1 MTHEQPGF
9 AGQGQQAAHRAV
21 ELARVAAGEVASRRA
36 HVRREQRVANE
47 HGVAEA
53 VGHARRRVTGDGEGL
68 AGKIAGREA
77 LAIGEQ
83 VVELGTVGAEP
94 GFEVEDALED
104 LLDPGDPRADR
115 GMSAPA
121 PSLIVAMARNRVI
134 GRDNAL
140 PWHLPE
146 DLARFRTV
154 TMGHHIVMGRRTFES
169 IGRLL
174 PGRTT
179 VVVTRNRGYVL
190 PGAIVTH

>member
-1 MTHEQPGF
+1 
-9 AGQGQQAAHRAV
+9 
-21 ELARVAAGEVASRRA
+21 
-36 HVRREQRVANE
+36 
-47 HGVAEA
+47 
-53 VGHARRRVTGDGEGL
+53 
-68 AGKIAGREA
+68 
-77 LAIGEQ
+77 
-83 VVELGTVGAEP
+83 
-94 GFEVEDALED
+94 
-104 LLDPGDPRADR
+104 
-115 GMSAPA
+115 MSAPA

-190 PGAIVTH
+190 PGAIVTHSLAEALAACAGDAEPFVVGGGELFAASLPLARRIHLTTVEAEVEGDVVMPAIDRRDWATVHREHHPAHDGQPLAWTYEVLDRYTR